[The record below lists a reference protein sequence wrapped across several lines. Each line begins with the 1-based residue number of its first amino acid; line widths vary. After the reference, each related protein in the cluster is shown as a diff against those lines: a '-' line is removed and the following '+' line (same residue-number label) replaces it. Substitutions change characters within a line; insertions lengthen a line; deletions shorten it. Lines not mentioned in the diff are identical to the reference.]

1 MPDYKFELSDEDDLS
16 KTDSSRKGQRTRH
29 KWTVLHY
36 SPLKAIWD
44 WVILILVV
52 YTAIF
57 TPYYAAFLLT
67 NSPKHQNNSLFE
79 QSKFFKIFILIA
91 FLNLHSLLKRADKNT
106 NCKNFYKLKLSLKYS

>member
-1 MPDYKFELSDEDDLS
+1 MPDYRYKLSDGNDHI
-16 KTDSSRKGQRTRH
+16 KRSSRKGQRVRH

-36 SPLKAIWD
+36 SPFKAIWD

-67 NSPKHQNNSLFE
+67 NSSKHQNISIFE
-79 QSKFFKIFILIA
+79 QSKSIIVHLAGSSSRTPVPITVTIKTFSIKVISFMANVQFDYI
-91 FLNLHSLLKRADKNT
+91 
-106 NCKNFYKLKLSLKYS
+106 